1 MNDQV
6 IFTPFFL
13 DKPFDD
19 LDSLVEAD
27 WMVNRPEL
35 PGGEAQERMLA
46 IYEPLAK
53 AVETAVSEGK
63 RPVSIAGDCCT
74 AIGMLA
80 GLQRGGL
87 DPTLIWFDAPWG
99 FQHPGNHAQRFFG
112 RHASGHDSRPR

>member
-1 MNDQV
+1 MSV
-6 IFTPFFL
+6 
-13 DKPFDD
+13 
-19 LDSLVEAD
+19 VHEAIAA
-27 WMVNRPEL
+27 WVQETL
-35 PGGEAQERMLA
+35 AAGG
-46 IYEPLAK
+46 
-53 AVETAVSEGK
+53 

-99 FQHPGNHAQRFFG
+99 FQHPGNHAQRLFG